1 MAGCSR
7 THSMVIRLLHRH
19 TDTQMKQLFNTHYS
33 SSGII
38 RMLETILWHQII
50 NKYCLFCVQ
59 IQNNVYGNL
68 HPVNI
73 NENAYDNDLQHQQ
86 QIGFVARAPR

>member
-7 THSMVIRLLHRH
+7 THSMVVRLLHRH

-68 HPVNI
+68 HPVKI
-73 NENAYDNDLQHQQ
+73 NANAYDKDLQHHHDV
-86 QIGFVARAPR
+86 I